1 MSAQP
6 INIVIIEDDQI
17 LLQTYRSLLEEEGGF
32 NVTGAYTSVESATKY
47 LVINKPDVIL
57 LDIQLPGINGI
68 DAIPMIRRLLPR
80 VQVIILTVFEFEQQ
94 IFQALQNGASGY
106 LTKDSSSSKIFEAIR
121 EVRDGG
127 APMSMKIA
135 RMVIKSF
142 EKNAH
147 SPLSKRETEILG
159 LIIDGKKRNEIADQ
173 LFIESATVKTHI
185 KNIYSKLDV
194 NSRSE
199 AINIARKNKFI

>member
-1 MSAQP
+1 MYVPP

-17 LLQTYRSLLEEEGGF
+17 LLNTYKLLLEGEDEF
-32 NVTGAYTSVESATKY
+32 SVTGAYTSVENAEKH
-47 LVINKPDVIL
+47 LIINKPDVIL

-68 DAIPMIRRLLPR
+68 DAIPMIKRLLPK
-80 VQVIILTVFEFEQQ
+80 VQIIILTVFEFEQQ
-94 IFQALQNGASGY
+94 IFQALNNGAVGY
-106 LTKDSSSSKIFEAIR
+106 LTKDSSSGKIFEAIR

-142 EKNAH
+142 EKNTH
-147 SPLSKRETEILG
+147 SPLSKRETEILS
-159 LIIDGKKRNEIADQ
+159 LIMDGKKRNQIAEE
-173 LFIESATVKTHI
+173 LFIECATVKTHI
-185 KNIYSKLDV
+185 KNIYAKLDV

-199 AINIARKNKFI
+199 AINIARKNKLV

>member
-1 MSAQP
+1 MYAPP

-17 LLQTYRSLLEEEGGF
+17 LLNTYKLLLEGEDGF
-32 NVTGAYTSVESATKY
+32 SVTGAYTSVENAEKY
-47 LVINKPDVIL
+47 LIINKPDVIL

-68 DAIPMIRRLLPR
+68 DAIPMIKKLLPR
-80 VQVIILTVFEFEQQ
+80 VQIIILTVFEFEQQ
-94 IFQALQNGASGY
+94 IFQALNNGAVGY
-106 LTKDSSSSKIFEAIR
+106 LTKDSSSGKIFEAIR

-142 EKNAH
+142 EKNTH
-147 SPLSKRETEILG
+147 SPLSKRETEILS
-159 LIIDGKKRNEIADQ
+159 LIMDGKKRNQIAVE
-173 LFIESATVKTHI
+173 LFIECATVKTHI
-185 KNIYSKLDV
+185 KNIYAKLDV

-199 AINIARKNKFI
+199 AINIARKNKLV